1 MIWIAKSK
9 RSLMLWWVLDF
20 FLKKFL
26 PRIVRKKGST
36 NMRRKN
42 VCRSLSPG
50 QTDRWTFDSSFVRW
64 SAMPCY
70 TKSKQIHGCCFSVDA
85 AKCMRNIKIA
95 ELSSVVIVFSW
106 FTFKTQTLDQTQAT
120 QCEYDVLSLF
130 FLSLLFVCWEG
141 HSFVLKQQLRSTDNE
156 ILSRYAMLQG

>member
-9 RSLMLWWVLDF
+9 RSLMLWWVLVF

-26 PRIVRKKGST
+26 LRIVRKKGST

-70 TKSKQIHGCCFSVDA
+70 TKSKQIHGCCLSVDA
-85 AKCMRNIKIA
+85 AKRMRNIKIA

-106 FTFKTQTLDQTQAT
+106 FTFKTRTLDQTQAT
-120 QCEYDVLSLF
+120 QCEYDVLSFF

>member
-9 RSLMLWWVLDF
+9 RSLMLWWVLVF

-36 NMRRKN
+36 KMRRKN

-70 TKSKQIHGCCFSVDA
+70 RKSKQIHGCCFSVDA
-85 AKCMRNIKIA
+85 AKRMRNIKIA
-95 ELSSVVIVFSW
+95 ELSSVVIGFSW
-106 FTFKTQTLDQTQAT
+106 FTFKTRTLDQTQAT

>member
-9 RSLMLWWVLDF
+9 RSLMLWWVLVF

-26 PRIVRKKGST
+26 PRIVRKKGCT

-85 AKCMRNIKIA
+85 AKRMRNIKIA

-106 FTFKTQTLDQTQAT
+106 FTFKTRTLDQTQAT
-120 QCEYDVLSLF
+120 QCEYDVLSFF

>member
-1 MIWIAKSK
+1 MFWSCCLFILWSVFRIEMIWIAKSK
-9 RSLMLWWVLDF
+9 RSLMLWWVLIFF

-26 PRIVRKKGST
+26 PRIVRKKGL
-36 NMRRKN
+36 RKWEEKN

-85 AKCMRNIKIA
+85 AKRMRNIKIA

-106 FTFKTQTLDQTQAT
+106 FTFKTRTLDQTQAT

-130 FLSLLFVCWEG
+130 FFPSFLFVEKG
-141 HSFVLKQQLRSTDNE
+141 TVLF
-156 ILSRYAMLQG
+156 

>member
-1 MIWIAKSK
+1 
-9 RSLMLWWVLDF
+9 
-20 FLKKFL
+20 
-26 PRIVRKKGST
+26 
-36 NMRRKN
+36 
-42 VCRSLSPG
+42 
-50 QTDRWTFDSSFVRW
+50 
-64 SAMPCY
+64 MPCY

-85 AKCMRNIKIA
+85 AKRMRNIKIA

-106 FTFKTQTLDQTQAT
+106 FTFKTRTLDQTQAT
-120 QCEYDVLSLF
+120 QCEYDVLSFF

>member
-85 AKCMRNIKIA
+85 AKRMRNIKIA
-95 ELSSVVIVFSW
+95 ELSSVVIVLSW
-106 FTFKTQTLDQTQAT
+106 FTFKTRTLDQTQAT